1 MRKLF
6 RKATSLLLAAALCLS
21 MAAISPALAADQTL
35 PTTVENCAYSSFD
48 GILDLGF
55 GGNSDWMGKI
65 NQVTV
70 NDVVY
75 TRVDSFG
82 YFESGTKWC
91 IGNATGAFGSYQ
103 ALKITYNSSFPA
115 TIVISADGYN
125 DLTVE
130 VSKKGSSYTAEIKAN
145 SSSGGTEE
153 PKPAETYPITVEQA
167 EHGTVSANY
176 EKAAQGIEVT
186 VTVTPDEDYALE
198 TLTVGGVDV
207 TDQVADGEYTFTMP
221 GEAVTVRAAF
231 AAKAVPVPGVVTVND
246 LSLTRIGWSP

>member
-1 MRKLF
+1 MEIYEKTVPKSHVAPAGSGPVPVHGRHQPSPGGRPDTADHSRELCIQFVRRYF
-6 RKATSLLLAAALCLS
+6 RLGLWWQHQRL
-21 MAAISPALAADQTL
+21 
-35 PTTVENCAYSSFD
+35 D
-48 GILDLGF
+48 GK
-55 GGNSDWMGKI
+55 N

-176 EKAAQGIEVT
+176 EKAARG
-186 VTVTPDEDYALE
+186 L
-198 TLTVGGVDV
+198 
-207 TDQVADGEYTFTMP
+207 
-221 GEAVTVRAAF
+221 R
-231 AAKAVPVPGVVTVND
+231 
-246 LSLTRIGWSP
+246 SPSP

>member
-21 MAAISPALAADQTL
+21 MAAFSPALAADQTL

-55 GGNSDWMGKI
+55 GGNTSDWMGKI

-115 TIVISADGYN
+115 TIVI
-125 DLTVE
+125 LP
-130 VSKKGSSYTAEIKAN
+130 TA
-145 SSSGGTEE
+145 
-153 PKPAETYPITVEQA
+153 
-167 EHGTVSANY
+167 
-176 EKAAQGIEVT
+176 
-186 VTVTPDEDYALE
+186 
-198 TLTVGGVDV
+198 
-207 TDQVADGEYTFTMP
+207 TM
-221 GEAVTVRAAF
+221 T
-231 AAKAVPVPGVVTVND
+231 
-246 LSLTRIGWSP
+246 